1 MKQKCSNAF
10 SLVALVNVI
19 LVTTVLYIESTILY
33 DRVYFNISYMI
44 EKKQN
49 HLRMPAES
57 YIFSLYE
64 GM

>member
-1 MKQKCSNAF
+1 MKQKCSNTF

-19 LVTTVLYIESTILY
+19 ILVTTVLYIIH
-33 DRVYFNISYMI
+33 RVYYNYYMI

-49 HLRMPAES
+49 HQRMPAEFH
-57 YIFSLYE
+57 IFSLYE

>member
-10 SLVALVNVI
+10 SLVVLVDVI
-19 LVTTVLYIESTILY
+19 LVTTVLYIVILHN
-33 DRVYFNISYMI
+33 R
-44 EKKQN
+44 EKQN
-49 HLRMPAES
+49 HQRMPAES